1 MITPINPIIT
11 LASYPTFSCIF
22 YVNYCRYSSAA
33 ERADIEDSIYCT
45 ELMAKVQHLIIEG
58 ESAMAQAIFESEKDL
73 MLVNQS
79 ESAGSQDDDQLHARL
94 LFLKNGKDTVSKSP
108 LKASSSSQG
117 ERNKLFSPSQ
127 SYISKYL
134 AASNAALEKES
145 TVLSGKWWLDEDDGK
160 Q

>member
-1 MITPINPIIT
+1 LT
-11 LASYPTFSCIF
+11 
-22 YVNYCRYSSAA
+22 RYSSAA

-45 ELMAKVQHLIIEG
+45 ELMAKVQQLIIEG
-58 ESAMAQAIFESEKDL
+58 ESAMAHAIFESEKDL
-73 MLVNQS
+73 IHINQS
-79 ESAGSQDDDQLHARL
+79 EHTGSQDDDQINARL
-94 LFLKNGKDTVSKSP
+94 LFLKNGKDAESKSP
-108 LKASSSSQG
+108 NKASISQG

-145 TVLSGKWWLDEDDGK
+145 TVLCGKWWLDEDEGK